1 MGDLTLPLGRFVASG
16 SPKVLWTGAPNPLLF
31 ARFFTQVYHPEYV
44 YVLQQSDENPW
55 LFRTVT
61 LPPFQVRR
69 WRDLLDAREPLVHE
83 GIGEI
88 RDVAGHLVLFVKEYL
103 PALDARG
110 GAPKLA
116 PLLPLFEEMTAYAR
130 EALMN
135 RTYSPGVE
143 ERRRESA
150 EADARLRRSRQRA
163 VDALEASLAEVR
175 NLVSLDVAGRAR
187 LRVLRSGLR
196 SKAAVFEELLTGND
210 RERLD
215 AILETWWQHLRARE
229 RFDGEA
235 AWSDGAGEIAYAVH
249 YRDESFLKTSADQ
262 RISCLRIA
270 LDVDASASFETAF
283 DGLSQKLRPS
293 LCRHEAGD
301 WRLH

>member
-1 MGDLTLPLGRFVASG
+1 MGVRVRSLLLGLAALTIAAPAAARVRVEIISG
-16 SPKVLWTGAPNPLLF
+16 TSRVEFL
-31 ARFFTQVYHPEYV
+31 
-44 YVLQQSDENPW
+44 
-55 LFRTVT
+55 VT
-61 LPPFQVRR
+61 TTAHFPFI
-69 WRDLLDAREPLVHE
+69 HS
-83 GIGEI
+83 
-88 RDVAGHLVLFVKEYL
+88 
-103 PALDARG
+103 
-110 GAPKLA
+110 
-116 PLLPLFEEMTAYAR
+116 T
-130 EALMN
+130 
-135 RTYSPGVE
+135 
-143 ERRRESA
+143 
-150 EADARLRRSRQRA
+150 SRQRA

-175 NLVSLDVAGRAR
+175 NLVSLDGAGRAR

-196 SKAAVFEELLTGND
+196 SKAAVFEGLLTGND

-235 AWSDGAGEIAYAVH
+235 AWSDVAGEIAYAVH
-249 YRDESFLKTSADQ
+249 YRDESFLTTSAGQ

-270 LDVDASASFETAF
+270 LDVDASASFETVF